1 MAKRTYRNDMP
12 QIQRDR
18 IAQANTGKR
27 LSNETKAK
35 ISQALTDYWA
45 KLPYKPI
52 TATGNTS
59 TTGTTNPY
67 QQ

>member
-45 KLPYKPI
+45 KLPYKLI

>member
-35 ISQALTDYWA
+35 ISHLNHGNNQPVPTVTDRR
-45 KLPYKPI
+45 
-52 TATGNTS
+52 
-59 TTGTTNPY
+59 
-67 QQ
+67 

>member
-45 KLPYKPI
+45 KLP
-52 TATGNTS
+52 
-59 TTGTTNPY
+59 
-67 QQ
+67 